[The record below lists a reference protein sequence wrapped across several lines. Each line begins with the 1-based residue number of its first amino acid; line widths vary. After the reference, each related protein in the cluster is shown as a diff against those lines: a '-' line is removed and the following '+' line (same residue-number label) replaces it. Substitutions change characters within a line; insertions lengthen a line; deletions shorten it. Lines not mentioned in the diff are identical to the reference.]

1 MTFKDYQDDPETLSV
16 MSASSLSQGRD
27 EARMGERREGS
38 AVVAVEALAGAAR
51 AGQAGLKLGSSRRTS
66 RQVNF

>member
-16 MSASSLSQGRD
+16 MSPSSLSQGRD

-38 AVVAVEALAGAAR
+38 TVVAVEALAGAAR
-51 AGQAGLKLGSSRRTS
+51 AVQAGLKLGSSRRTF